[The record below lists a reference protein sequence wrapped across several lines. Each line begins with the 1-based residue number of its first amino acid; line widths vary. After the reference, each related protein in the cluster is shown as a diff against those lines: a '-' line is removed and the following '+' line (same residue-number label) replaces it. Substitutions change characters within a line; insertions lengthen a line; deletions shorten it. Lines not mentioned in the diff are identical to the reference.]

1 MSIQCCRSADSPP
14 APKWTVAHLTQL
26 TDLSLRGESA
36 RRVMG
41 ELLSSPAAPVLPASL
56 RTLRQDSRETICV
69 SAEDR

>member
-1 MSIQCCRSADSPP
+1 
-14 APKWTVAHLTQL
+14 
-26 TDLSLRGESA
+26 
-36 RRVMG
+36 MG